1 MRMKKILV
9 IGSPGAG
16 KSTFARRLG
25 EKTGLKVIHLDR
37 LYWKPNWVE
46 TADKEEWK
54 AALEKVLAGE
64 TWIMDGNYSGTMEM
78 RLEKCDAAIF
88 LDMPPAVCVYRI
100 LKRFALYRNR
110 PDMAD
115 GCEEKLD
122 WEFIKFIKWTWTYPS
137 RSKPK
142 VEALL
147 KRFEKEK
154 RIIRL
159 ESSRAVE
166 NFLANQHSMQ

>member
-1 MRMKKILV
+1 MKKILV

-25 EKTGLKVIHLDR
+25 EKTGIEVIHLDR

-46 TADKEEWK
+46 TTDKDKWRAIVK
-54 AALEKVLAGE
+54 KALEGDA
-64 TWIMDGNYSGTMEM
+64 WIIDGNYSGTLEM
-78 RLEKCDAAIF
+78 RLAKCDTVIF
-88 LDMPPAVCVYRI
+88 LDLPPALCVYRI
-100 LKRFALYRNR
+100 LKRVAFYRPGGR

-115 GCEEKLD
+115 GCDEKLD
-122 WEFIKFIKWTWTYPS
+122 WEFVKLTWTYPT

-147 KRFEKEK
+147 RRFEGEK
-154 RIIRL
+154 NVIRL
-159 ESSRAVE
+159 KSKREIE
-166 NFLANQHSMQ
+166 NFLANLSSMQ

>member
-1 MRMKKILV
+1 MKRVLV
-9 IGSPGAG
+9 IGSSGAG

-37 LYWKPNWVE
+37 LFWKPNWVE
-46 TADKEEWK
+46 TADKNEWK
-54 AALEKVLAGE
+54 AVLEKALAGE
-64 TWIMDGNYSGTMEM
+64 AWIADGNFSATLEM
-78 RLEKCDAAIF
+78 RLEKCDTVIF
-88 LDMPPAVCVYRI
+88 LDMPRALCVYRI
-100 LKRFALYRNR
+100 LKRLALYRKGSR

-115 GCEEKLD
+115 GCDEKFD
-122 WEFIKFIKWTWTYPS
+122 WEFTKWTWNYPA

-147 KRFEKEK
+147 KRFENEK

-159 ESSRAVE
+159 KSRREVE
-166 NFLANQHSMQ
+166 NFLANCRAMQ

>member
-1 MRMKKILV
+1 MKKVLV
-9 IGSPGAG
+9 IGSPGSG
-16 KSTFARRLG
+16 KSTLARRLG

-46 TADKEEWK
+46 VGNKDEWK
-54 AALEKVLAGE
+54 AVLQNVLAGDA
-64 TWIMDGNYSGTMEM
+64 WIMDGNYSNTLEM
-78 RLEKCDAAIF
+78 RLEKCDAVIF
-88 LDMPPAVCVYRI
+88 IDMPPSLCVYRI
-100 LKRFALYRNR
+100 LKRFALYRKGTR

-122 WEFIKFIKWTWTYPS
+122 WEFIKFIKWTWDYPS

-147 KRFEKEK
+147 KRCENEKT
-154 RIIRL
+154 IIRL
-159 ESSRAVE
+159 KSKKEIE
-166 NFLANQHSMQ
+166 NFLLNCS

>member
-1 MRMKKILV
+1 MKKILV

-46 TADKEEWK
+46 TADKDEWK
-54 AALEKVLAGE
+54 AVLEKILAGE
-64 TWIMDGNYSGTMEM
+64 SWIIDGNYSNTIEM
-78 RLEKCDAAIF
+78 RVEKCDTVIF
-88 LDMPPAVCVYRI
+88 LDMPPALCVYRV
-100 LKRFALYRNR
+100 LKRFALYRNKGNR

-142 VEALL
+142 VEALV
-147 KRFEKEK
+147 KRYENEKK
-154 RIIRL
+154 IIRL
-159 ESSRAVE
+159 KSNREIE
-166 NFLANQHSMQ
+166 NFLLNRS